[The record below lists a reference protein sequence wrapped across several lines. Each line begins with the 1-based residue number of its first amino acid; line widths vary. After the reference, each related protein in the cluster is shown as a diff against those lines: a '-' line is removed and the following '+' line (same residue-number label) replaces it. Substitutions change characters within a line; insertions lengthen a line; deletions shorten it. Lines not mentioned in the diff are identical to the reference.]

1 VTKIEPSEDKF
12 NYKSYLIVSAIGAIF
27 LIGLTVMVM
36 KTFMEPEDVIKAK
49 VFKQDMSLNE
59 DLIYMDNTAGATK
72 WLWNFGNGDTSRSQ
86 DGKYRYHKAG
96 TYVVKLVVNDHLKE
110 EFFVTVKDTVP
121 KEVDST
127 LHISGPVTGEV
138 LKEIKLYVEGPGE
151 VFEWW
156 FGETGKVDVIGKV
169 AHYTYSKPGDYRI
182 KVRSDKT
189 VKYSYRNIVVTG
201 GEIDS
206 LDSLIVDNLSHKV
219 AMDDLKV
226 QLQAIA
232 DGGDFNVR
240 YRYILNKFFCKNE
253 RAGVSINMGGT
264 VKQQDIYS
272 YCIGLTFGGALKIDN
287 VVLYREANSS
297 CYSSLT
303 VSQHK

>member
-1 VTKIEPSEDKF
+1 MKAEPSDDKF
-12 NYKSYLIVSAIGAIF
+12 NYKSYLIISAIGAIL

-36 KTFMEPEDVIKAK
+36 KFFMEPKDSIKAK
-49 VFKQDMSLNE
+49 VFNQDMALNE
-59 DLIYMDNTAGATK
+59 DLVYMDNTIGATK
-72 WLWNFGNGDTSRSQ
+72 WLWSFGNGDTSVRQ
-86 DGKYRYHKAG
+86 DGKYRYHQAG
-96 TYVVKLVVNDHLKE
+96 TYVVKLMVNDHLKE

-127 LHISGPVTGEV
+127 LRISGPTTGEV
-138 LKEIKLYVEGPGE
+138 LAEVKLSVDGPGE

-156 FGETGKVDVIGKV
+156 FGETGKVDFIGKI
-169 AHYTYSKPGDYRI
+169 AQYTYSKPGQYRV

-189 VKYSYRNIVVTG
+189 LRFTYRTMSITG
-201 GEIDS
+201 MEIDS
-206 LDSLIVDNLSHKV
+206 LDSLIVDNLAQKV

-253 RAGVSINMGGT
+253 RAGVTINMGT
-264 VKQQDIYS
+264 NVKQQDIYS
-272 YCIGLTFGGALKIDN
+272 YCIGLTFGGGLKIDK
-287 VVLYREANSS
+287 VVLSREPNTN
-297 CYSSLT
+297 CYNALIVT
-303 VSQHK
+303 QHK